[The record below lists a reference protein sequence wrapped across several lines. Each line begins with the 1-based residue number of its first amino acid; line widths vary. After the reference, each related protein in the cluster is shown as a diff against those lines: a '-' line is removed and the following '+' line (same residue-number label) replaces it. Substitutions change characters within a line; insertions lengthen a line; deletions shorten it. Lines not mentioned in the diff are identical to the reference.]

1 MHQYQAV
8 NVCCKISFIALVP
21 AEPETETKSDPDF
34 GKDEEVSLEVLREKL
49 KFLESRMGLDAEV
62 LVALN
67 RDQILQNFF
76 LPRLLHHFICQ
87 FFKLLMT
94 VTDKNDLDKATPQLF
109 HMAPSYKQ
117 NFPVKLRFARFER
130 SDWLL
135 HFV

>member
-1 MHQYQAV
+1 MMIRW
-8 NVCCKISFIALVP
+8 KSEIANSAILI
-21 AEPETETKSDPDF
+21 F
-34 GKDEEVSLEVLREKL
+34 YRVL
-49 KFLESRMGLDAEV
+49 G
-62 LVALN
+62 
-67 RDQILQNFF
+67 QILQNFF